1 MNPAEIQAVHDR
13 LLEQTSTVI
22 VGQEE
27 NLRLLFVALLA
38 EGHVLLEGP
47 PGVAKTLLVRTF
59 SRGLDLDFGRIQFTP
74 DMMPGD
80 ILGTNIYDFQSS
92 SFQLTRGPI
101 FTQMLLATGD
111 LPHTRPHV
119 LHLGGKERRV
129 DVVTEGNVG
138 GRLLGIGSLTQ

>member
-80 ILGTNIYDFQSS
+80 ILG
-92 SFQLTRGPI
+92 
-101 FTQMLLATGD
+101 
-111 LPHTRPHV
+111 
-119 LHLGGKERRV
+119 
-129 DVVTEGNVG
+129 
-138 GRLLGIGSLTQ
+138 